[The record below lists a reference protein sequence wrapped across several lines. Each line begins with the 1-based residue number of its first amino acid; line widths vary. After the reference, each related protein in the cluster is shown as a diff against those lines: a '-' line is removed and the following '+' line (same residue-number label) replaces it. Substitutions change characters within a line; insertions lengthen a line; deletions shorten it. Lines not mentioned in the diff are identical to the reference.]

1 MYSFELKDK
10 EWRGSRS
17 IKLIVEVLDSITG
30 KHVDPST
37 CSVQV
42 KESGNRGHILSDRNK
57 DVCTFRTKNGD
68 FVAEDCYFVLDRDYE
83 GDYHV
88 ESESL
93 YHFPFS
99 EKICKLKRNVKRTNG
114 VPVLQIHLIPIRSY
128 FLNLSRIRKDPNL
141 RIKYEE

>member
-17 IKLIVEVLDSITG
+17 IKLIVEVFDSITG
-30 KHVDPST
+30 KHIDPST
-37 CSVQV
+37 CSIQV
-42 KESGNRGHILSDRNK
+42 KESGNRGRLLSDKGK
-57 DVCTFRTKNGD
+57 DICTIKQKNGD
-68 FVAEDCYFVLDRDYE
+68 FVVEDCYFVLDRDYE

-99 EKICKLKRNVKRTNG
+99 KKICKLEKKEKMIKNI
-114 VPVLQIHLIPIRSY
+114 PLLQIQLIPIKSC
-128 FLNLSRIRKDPNL
+128 FEDLASIRKDPNL
-141 RIKYEE
+141 RIKY